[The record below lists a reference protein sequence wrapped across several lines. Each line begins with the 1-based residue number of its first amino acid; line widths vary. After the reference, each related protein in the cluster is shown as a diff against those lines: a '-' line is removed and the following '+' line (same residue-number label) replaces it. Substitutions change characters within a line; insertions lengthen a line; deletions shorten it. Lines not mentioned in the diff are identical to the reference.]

1 VTEAEQLLLWR
12 WSTIVQVSSLT
23 MVAGFFAILS
33 RSNRRPELIWWTRA
47 WTANLVALLVTSAFW
62 LLQTDSFFALIA
74 ASYIAAKT
82 AFTLML
88 AQGAWLMIRPGSPL
102 LTSRAITLGIA
113 VYAAAAGLLLPTIN
127 AVGIVQ
133 HLVIGVLLVAL
144 AIQLWIANSD
154 AVTWLMTGIAVRGLL
169 ALFEAGAYFI
179 QWQPPESGWLADLV
193 IPAAGFLSASSSF
206 DMGAEWLVVLGSV
219 LAVSERGRHQ
229 LEASHHRLVLAQEDL
244 RRLADRDPL
253 TGATNRRAMR
263 DVFSAVHPI
272 GATLLFFDLDGFKA
286 INDDHGHAVGDAC
299 LKMFAA
305 ALKDSFRPNDH
316 VVRYGGDEF
325 LVIAPGLDI
334 AAARSRVEELT
345 AQLDQHRVDNV
356 YCGFSVGMSQLAPFG
371 PPEVA
376 LQEADQNM
384 YKAKNRARH

>member
-1 VTEAEQLLLWR
+1 MTEAEQLLLWR
-12 WSTIVQVSSLT
+12 WSTIVQVTSLT
-23 MVAGFFAILS
+23 MVAGFFAILA
-33 RSNRRPELIWWTRA
+33 RSNRRPELIWWARA
-47 WTANLVALLVTSAFW
+47 WTANLFALLVTSAFW
-62 LLQTDSFFALIA
+62 LLQTDSFFALVS
-74 ASYIAAKT
+74 ASYMAGKT

-88 AQGAWLMIRPGSPL
+88 AQGAWMMIRPGSPL
-102 LTSRAITLGIA
+102 LTTRAMTIGVA
-113 VYAAAAGLLLPTIN
+113 VYAIAAGLLLPNIN

-133 HLVIGVLLVAL
+133 HAVIGVLLVAL
-144 AIQLWIANSD
+144 AIQLWISSAD
-154 AVTWLMTGIAVRGLL
+154 AVTWLTSAIAVRGTL
-169 ALFEAGAYFI
+169 AVVESAAYLI
-179 QWQPPESGWLADLV
+179 QWQSPESGWLADLV
-193 IPAAGFLSASSSF
+193 IPAGGFLASSSSF
-206 DMGAEWLVVLGSV
+206 DMIAEWLVVLGSV

-263 DVFSAVHPI
+263 DVFKAVQPT
-272 GATLLFFDLDGFKA
+272 GATLLFFDLDEFKR
-286 INDDHGHAVGDAC
+286 INDEHGHAVGDAC
-299 LKMFAA
+299 LKMFAG

-325 LVIAPGLDI
+325 LVVAPGLDA
-334 AAARSRVEELT
+334 AAARARVEELT
-345 AQLDQHRVDNV
+345 AQLEQHRISKV